1 MLRYAALVLRC
12 VSFHNM
18 HLHERARV
26 DFRRLS
32 EKVDRETDMGDSQY
46 RHVFQRDTPPDVHG
60 AVAQVKVR

>member
-1 MLRYAALVLRC
+1 
-12 VSFHNM
+12 M

-26 DFRRLS
+26 DFRGLS

-46 RHVFQRDTPPDVHG
+46 RHVFQRDTLPDVHG